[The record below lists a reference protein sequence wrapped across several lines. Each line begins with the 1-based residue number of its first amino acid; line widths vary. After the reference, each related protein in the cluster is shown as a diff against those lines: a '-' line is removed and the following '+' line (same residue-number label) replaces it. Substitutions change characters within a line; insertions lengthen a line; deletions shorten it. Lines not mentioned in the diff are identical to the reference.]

1 MNTGKR
7 LMHYVKPYW
16 RQLTVGF
23 VTMVFMSAIQ
33 LVYPVIMGPGLI
45 DRVLNTKDFRML
57 NWLVLLVIVAVS
69 IKACLTF
76 AQNYFMAFVGQ
87 RVVANLRNAVFHHL
101 QKMSIAFH
109 ESHRVGEI
117 ISRVTNDVALI
128 QMSVSV
134 NFIDLIYQGF
144 SLLGSLVAVFVLS
157 WRLALLTLITF
168 PIVVLVVS
176 VASKK
181 IRAISYNVQETI
193 ANLTAILQESLSGI
207 RIVKAFTM
215 EEHEVKRFA
224 KENETSFRATM
235 KSVRATSIL
244 NPTVELLFIIGLAVV
259 LWYGGS
265 EVIHGHLTTGSL
277 VAFFAYILMAIS
289 PLTGITHN
297 LNSIQQALAAAD
309 RVFETLDYEADI
321 QDAPNAVAIP
331 KIKGKI
337 EFRDVRFS
345 YQNDVPVL
353 EHIQLTVNPGE
364 IVALVGPSGAGK
376 TSLVNLIPRF
386 YDPTEGQV
394 LVDDHD
400 IRSVQM
406 KSLREQIGLVPQES
420 ILFGV
425 SIRENI
431 GYGKPGATEEE
442 IVAAAKAANAH
453 DFILNLSEGYAT
465 KVGERGASLSGGQR
479 QRIAIAR
486 ALLRNPRI
494 LILDE
499 ATSALDTESE
509 RLVQEA
515 LERLMRDRTT
525 FVIAHRLSTVK
536 FAHKI
541 IVLAEGRIVE
551 VGTHEELL
559 AMGGL
564 YQRLYEAGSVQSETD
579 GSLKS
584 NA

>member
-551 VGTHEELL
+551 AGTHEELL

>member
-1 MNTGKR
+1 
-7 LMHYVKPYW
+7 
-16 RQLTVGF
+16 
-23 VTMVFMSAIQ
+23 
-33 LVYPVIMGPGLI
+33 
-45 DRVLNTKDFRML
+45 
-57 NWLVLLVIVAVS
+57 
-69 IKACLTF
+69 
-76 AQNYFMAFVGQ
+76 
-87 RVVANLRNAVFHHL
+87 
-101 QKMSIAFH
+101 
-109 ESHRVGEI
+109 
-117 ISRVTNDVALI
+117 
-128 QMSVSV
+128 
-134 NFIDLIYQGF
+134 
-144 SLLGSLVAVFVLS
+144 
-157 WRLALLTLITF
+157 
-168 PIVVLVVS
+168 
-176 VASKK
+176 
-181 IRAISYNVQETI
+181 
-193 ANLTAILQESLSGI
+193 
-207 RIVKAFTM
+207 
-215 EEHEVKRFA
+215 
-224 KENETSFRATM
+224 
-235 KSVRATSIL
+235 
-244 NPTVELLFIIGLAVV
+244 
-259 LWYGGS
+259 YGGS

-345 YQNDVPVL
+345 YQNNVPVL

>member
-1 MNTGKR
+1 
-7 LMHYVKPYW
+7 MHYVKPYW